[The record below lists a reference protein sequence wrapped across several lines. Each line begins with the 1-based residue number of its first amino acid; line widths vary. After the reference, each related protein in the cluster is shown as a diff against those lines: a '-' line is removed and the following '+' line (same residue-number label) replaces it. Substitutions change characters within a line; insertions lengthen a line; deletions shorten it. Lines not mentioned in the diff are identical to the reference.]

1 MADRNRPHLFVDG
14 RVAAEEYR
22 RPPAGGGGSEEV
34 PPPADRAGHVRRL
47 ITALEQAD
55 SAARSRRAAAPA
67 SVPGALPGVY
77 VTFESFPG
85 LDLALKSLDPQRG
98 RVHAEL
104 RGVHREDRPTGVV
117 EVATV
122 FIPDGKVGTF
132 VRTFE
137 GYETTAGEAKPK
149 HQNAV
154 DRVADIAAASVRA
167 LWTDSLADFPAAGQ
181 TAWWEVWL
189 RRRDGDEA
197 ERFAVFA
204 ETAGCPI
211 APTRLSFRDRTVLLV
226 HASAEQLAGAID
238 VLDDLAEL
246 RRPHEPEAVL
256 SLDDAAEQAE
266 WVDQLTERVRA
277 AGEGAPAVCVVDT
290 GVHQPHP
297 LLSSS
302 LEKDDQ
308 HTCDPTWGLED
319 RAGHGTEMA
328 GLALFGDLGHAMTST
343 GPVTPT
349 HRLESVKLLPSV
361 TGNPPHLWGAL
372 TATAASLV
380 EIQAPTRRR
389 AFSMA
394 VTAPDGSTPAV
405 PDRGDGGTGRP
416 TSWSAAVDALAAGRA
431 IDTTN
436 DGLVYL
442 DEEVE
447 GQQRLFVISAGNVRS
462 FDDDHL
468 TRSDLEPV
476 EDPAQAW
483 NALTVGAYTELV
495 HLDGQPS
502 FAGWTP
508 LAPTGELSPLSRT
521 SVAFARTW
529 PPKPD
534 VVLEGGNVARSP
546 DGTAHDTPDVLQ
558 LLTTRRPQL
567 GSPRLLTVTNATSA
581 ATAQAAHLVAS
592 VMATYPSLWP
602 ETVRALVVHSARWT
616 PRMQQHL
623 KRAGNRRA
631 AKDAFRRRYGMGV
644 PDLAHATRS
653 ANDALTL
660 ITQEVI
666 RPFDGKGNTREL
678 HLHDLPWPGDVLAD
692 LGEATV
698 TLRITLSYFIEPN
711 PANRGWR
718 DRYRYQS
725 HALRF
730 DLRRATESTVEFR
743 KRLNAKALDE
753 DEKRPPSAESDTREW
768 TFGPTAHGS
777 GSIHTDLWTGSAAD
791 LARRG
796 MLAVY
801 PVTGW
806 WKDNKAR
813 DRSHLGARYAL
824 IVSIET
830 PGQDVDIWTPVAA
843 QIGVPVDIDVST

>member
-22 RPPAGGGGSEEV
+22 RPPAGGGRSEEV
-34 PPPADRAGHVRRL
+34 PPPADRAGHARGL
-47 ITALEQAD
+47 ITALERAD
-55 SAARSRRAAAPA
+55 SAGRSRRAAAPV

-104 RGVHREDRPTGVV
+104 RGVHREDRPAGPV

-137 GYETTAGEAKPK
+137 RYEMTAGETKPK

-167 LWTDSLADFPAAGQ
+167 LWTDSPADFPAAGQ
-181 TAWWEVWL
+181 TVWWEVWL
-189 RRRDGDEA
+189 RRRGKATRPSGLTSDRRRTHGNQARDE
-197 ERFAVFA
+197 ERND
-204 ETAGCPI
+204 
-211 APTRLSFRDRTVLLV
+211 APV
-226 HASAEQLAGAID
+226 
-238 VLDDLAEL
+238 
-246 RRPHEPEAVL
+246 
-256 SLDDAAEQAE
+256 
-266 WVDQLTERVRA
+266 
-277 AGEGAPAVCVVDT
+277 VCVVDT

-297 LLSSS
+297 LLSAS

-319 RAGHGTEMA
+319 RPGHGTEMA

-389 AFSMA
+389 TFSMA

-447 GQQRLFVISAGNVRS
+447 AQQRLFVVSAGNVRS

-495 HLDGQPS
+495 HLDDQPS
-502 FAGWTP
+502 FAG
-508 LAPTGELSPLSRT
+508 
-521 SVAFARTW
+521 
-529 PPKPD
+529 
-534 VVLEGGNVARSP
+534 
-546 DGTAHDTPDVLQ
+546 
-558 LLTTRRPQL
+558 
-567 GSPRLLTVTNATSA
+567 
-581 ATAQAAHLVAS
+581 
-592 VMATYPSLWP
+592 
-602 ETVRALVVHSARWT
+602 
-616 PRMQQHL
+616 
-623 KRAGNRRA
+623 
-631 AKDAFRRRYGMGV
+631 
-644 PDLAHATRS
+644 
-653 ANDALTL
+653 
-660 ITQEVI
+660 
-666 RPFDGKGNTREL
+666 
-678 HLHDLPWPGDVLAD
+678 
-692 LGEATV
+692 
-698 TLRITLSYFIEPN
+698 
-711 PANRGWR
+711 
-718 DRYRYQS
+718 
-725 HALRF
+725 
-730 DLRRATESTVEFR
+730 
-743 KRLNAKALDE
+743 
-753 DEKRPPSAESDTREW
+753 
-768 TFGPTAHGS
+768 
-777 GSIHTDLWTGSAAD
+777 
-791 LARRG
+791 
-796 MLAVY
+796 
-801 PVTGW
+801 
-806 WKDNKAR
+806 
-813 DRSHLGARYAL
+813 
-824 IVSIET
+824 
-830 PGQDVDIWTPVAA
+830 
-843 QIGVPVDIDVST
+843 